1 MRSIRRRLL
10 LWLLSGIGLLLIVA
24 AAGVYLEIRDEINEL
39 FDAQLQQSAYAF
51 PRGAVAPAEIGDVD
65 DNGGD
70 SPLQNLVVEVRQPG
84 VAKPFYH
91 SQAHAVLPAHVHPG
105 FSNPVING
113 QVWRLYSLEARDRHV
128 EVAQPLAVRDAAANQ
143 IAKQL
148 LLPLAAALP
157 FAALLIWFGVG
168 RGLKPLRQTARDIQQ
183 RSDADLTALDTTALP
198 GELRPMV
205 TALNELMKRLVQV
218 LQGQRYFIA
227 DAAHELL
234 TPLTALQLQ
243 AQWLQRSSDVH
254 EREQGLLE
262 LRAGI
267 ERTVR
272 LARQLLALARQ
283 ESKSGAVV
291 AEINLT
297 ALAREVV
304 AEQAGTAAA
313 RQIDL
318 GFDGAM
324 PLQIRGEVEA
334 LRMML
339 SNLVDNAIKYTPV
352 AGRVDVRVARL
363 DGAGLL
369 RVEDSGPGIPVED
382 LQRVFDRFYRRA
394 GQTVA
399 GSGLG
404 LAIVRNIAERQ
415 GVSLNLSNGGALGG
429 LVVECR
435 WPIAAVVG

>member
-1 MRSIRRRLL
+1 MSSIRRRLL

-51 PRGAVAPAEIGDVD
+51 PRGAVVPARGNDIDKSD
-65 DNGGD
+65 GD
-70 SPLQNLVVEVRQPG
+70 SPLQSLVIEVRQPG

-91 SQAHAVLPAHVHPG
+91 SQAHAVLPAHVPAG
-105 FSNPVING
+105 FSSPIING
-113 QVWRLYSLEARDRHV
+113 RVWRLYSLEARDRHV
-128 EVAQPLAVRDAAANQ
+128 EVAQPLSVRDTAANE
-143 IAKQL
+143 IAEQL
-148 LLPLAAALP
+148 LLPLAATLP

-168 RGLKPLRQTARDIQQ
+168 RGLRPLRQTAREIQQ
-183 RSDADLTALDTTALP
+183 RSDADLASLDTTALP
-198 GELRPMV
+198 RELRPMV
-205 TALNELMKRLVQV
+205 TALNDLMERLAQV
-218 LQGQRYFIA
+218 LQAQQHFIA

-243 AQWLQRSSDVH
+243 AQWLQRSNDNR
-254 EREQGLLE
+254 ERQEGLLE

-283 ESKSGAVV
+283 ESKSAAVV
-291 AEINLT
+291 VAINLT

-318 GFDGAM
+318 GFDGSI
-324 PLQIRGEVEA
+324 PLQITGEAEA

-352 AGRVDVRVARL
+352 GGRVDVRVTGT
-363 DGAGLL
+363 DDVGLL
-369 RVEDSGPGIPVED
+369 YVEDSGPGIPSED
-382 LQRVFDRFYRRA
+382 LQRVFDRFYRKP
-394 GQTVA
+394 GQTVT

-415 GVSLNLSNGGALGG
+415 GVNLKLSNGGTLGG

-435 WPIAAVVG
+435 WPVAVVVG

>member
-1 MRSIRRRLL
+1 MSSIRHRLL
-10 LWLLSGIGLLLIVA
+10 LWLLSGIGLLLVTA
-24 AAGVYLEIRDEINEL
+24 AAGVYFEVRDEINEL

-51 PRGAVAPAEIGDVD
+51 PQGAVAPAGNDIDKSD
-65 DNGGD
+65 GD
-70 SPLQNLVVEVRQPG
+70 SPLQSLVIEVRQPG

-91 SQAHAVLPAHVHPG
+91 SQAHAMLPAQVPAG
-105 FSNPVING
+105 FSSPVING
-113 QVWRLYSLEARDRHV
+113 RVWRLYSLEAVDRHV
-128 EVAQPLAVRDAAANQ
+128 EVAQPLAVRDAAANE
-143 IAKQL
+143 IAEQL

-168 RGLKPLRQTARDIQQ
+168 RGLKPLGQTAREIQH
-183 RSDADLTALDTTALP
+183 RSDADLTPLDTMALP
-198 GELRPMV
+198 HELRPMV
-205 TALNELMKRLVQV
+205 TALNDLMGRLAEV
-218 LQGQRYFIA
+218 LQAQQHFIA

-243 AQWLQRSSDVH
+243 AQWLQRSSDSR
-254 EREQGLLE
+254 EREEGLLE
-262 LRAGI
+262 LRAGV

-283 ESKSGAVV
+283 ESKSDSAV
-291 AEINLT
+291 AEINLAT
-297 ALAREVV
+297 LAREVV

-318 GFDGAM
+318 GFDQAT
-324 PLQIRGEVEA
+324 PLRVRGEAEA
-334 LRMML
+334 LKMML
-339 SNLVDNAIKYTPV
+339 SNLVDNAIKYTP
-352 AGRVDVRVARL
+352 AGGRVDVRVART
-363 DGAGLL
+363 DDAGLL
-369 RVEDSGPGIPVED
+369 HVEDSGPGIPPED

-394 GQTVA
+394 GQAVA

-415 GVSLNLSNGGALGG
+415 GLSLRLDNGGALGG

-435 WPIAAVVG
+435 WPATAVVG